1 MIVTEHNKDTNLL
14 LKVAGKLIT
23 NDKGNVEL
31 LSLLQSPWMNLDPK
45 SLCHQVVEQMV
56 NPQEIESRDHLYQKD
71 MYKSMR
77 PAR

>member
-45 SLCHQVVEQMV
+45 SLCH
-56 NPQEIESRDHLYQKD
+56 
-71 MYKSMR
+71 
-77 PAR
+77 